1 MDEVESFSIKSLISR
16 KIKKIFLYG
25 FKEIHKYF
33 VTKTRNQNPKHAWS
47 FLTRETLHAFL
58 YNSKY
63 LFLDTQYLQKSL
75 TLVILIRD
83 ALTWCFSVILSL
95 SQKFNL
101 WMSSSLF
108 LKYIYIIIYLM
119 YRTSVLLV
127 TGSATDPQKVFLL
140 CSSSVFPSNI

>member
-1 MDEVESFSIKSLISR
+1 MDEVETFSIKSLISR
-16 KIKKIFLYG
+16 KIKKKSFCMALQKYINILLQKPGIQIQNTLDHFLLEKLCMP
-25 FKEIHKYF
+25 FCTILN
-33 VTKTRNQNPKHAWS
+33 T
-47 FLTRETLHAFL
+47 
-58 YNSKY
+58 
-63 LFLDTQYLQKSL
+63 YLQKSL

-108 LKYIYIIIYLM
+108 LKYIYFIINLM